1 MLNNFDNSDF
11 SLINSTNLITDK
23 LEMVTQKMKEIKE
36 QYCQEKETNTIL
48 NQQYKKLEEQEIEY
62 QNQLP
67 KKKKKEENQLNDS
80 NNNNE
85 KFNSYND
92 DTEIIYNSLKEI
104 SKKIT
109 NILSRTDYL
118 PPQKKIVYDDINIPY
133 QCINIIFVELDNTP
147 EIKYK
152 YQTFRITENT
162 TVKQIING
170 CLNLWNYG
178 NYVTNYN
185 LFFIENNLSLKKLD
199 ENDIINSI
207 IVSYHEIKNAQFFFC
222 PPNFKPN
229 FDNFKTNITHDND
242 SKKNNNN
249 SNIKLINFSKRI
261 VGMSSYIQKR
271 YEELKK
277 EEEDNKNKIYIKDD
291 KEKIHFK
298 TIIYY
303 LIHIFFLLYFIL
315 SIQSLKTLSSNDIFD
330 EITLIKERFE
340 KNLIIN
346 DNYFYNNSK
355 FIINQI
361 LSIFNDYYYNN
372 LRNNEFPYMLLSQ
385 VKISF
390 YESTQIKCNKNLVNF
405 INLNYGTKDF
415 KCISNY
421 YKYDKSSY
429 LGYYGPYIKE
439 YKYQTYKD
447 SNGINP
453 ICDNSKNDYLNFFIY
468 TNLTKNNNSINN
480 CEDLFN
486 YYYNLFI
493 GWNSQIKENEK
504 KKIKG
509 DLGIYSDHSVDLYIS
524 VNYINKKVLDVA
536 LNFLSHKAIDKNDIS
551 YDYFSPLM
559 NKACFID
566 FTVYNFFSENYYYI
580 SFLFEF
586 SNNGGSKTP
595 KIDIIRFQPNLSIK
609 NKHSKL
615 IDNFRIFFCLIDFF
629 TYWIKICYINNQNEN
644 GLNTKKRKK
653 RNNKG
658 WINSIIN
665 LASFSSICSLIIFLR
680 IFIVKRNNLYQDMNK
695 NEKIEI
701 STGYIILN
709 NKDYFSIAKSYEEI
723 LKLECLLI
731 TFLLFR
737 LLSYLG
743 KIKKFKT
750 YFKYIKLS
758 LRRSIP
764 NFLLFFCIICV
775 FSVFSNQIFGHK
787 ANSYRTYINS
797 VLSTFEMSISH
808 FQNIYINYKFGEFKA
823 FYIFLF
829 TIIISYFNV
838 QLFFGLYLE
847 SYRLSNLKHGNIYDE
862 KWKQKDEID
871 KKDNT
876 KITNELNE
884 NSMVNK

>member
-11 SLINSTNLITDK
+11 SLINNSTIITEK
-23 LEMVTQKMKEIKE
+23 LEMISEKLKEIKQ
-36 QYCQEKETNTIL
+36 QYCHEKETNVML
-48 NQQYKKLEEQEIEY
+48 NLQYKRLEEEEIEY
-62 QNQLP
+62 YNQLP
-67 KKKKKEENQLNDS
+67 KKEKKEKNNLNDS
-80 NNNNE
+80 NINNNE
-85 KFNSYND
+85 IIDDKD

-109 NILSRTDYL
+109 NILSRADYL
-118 PPQKKIVYDDINIPY
+118 PPQKKMIYDDINIPN
-133 QCINIIFVELDNTP
+133 QCINIIYVVLDDTP

-152 YQTFRITENT
+152 YQTFRITET
-162 TVKQIING
+162 TKVKQIINC
-170 CLNLWNYG
+170 CLNLWDYG
-178 NYVTNYN
+178 NYISNYN
-185 LFFIENNLSLKKLD
+185 LFFMENNLLLKKLD
-199 ENDIINSI
+199 ENDNINSI
-207 IVSYHEIKNAQFFFC
+207 ILSYHERKNPQFFFC

-229 FDNFKTNITHDND
+229 FEIFNTNITHEND
-242 SKKNNNN
+242 EKKKNNK
-249 SNIKLINFSKRI
+249 SIMQLINFSKRI
-261 VGMSSYIQKR
+261 VGMSSYIQRR

-277 EEEDNKNKIYIKDD
+277 EDEDNKNKIDIKED
-291 KEKIHFK
+291 KTNIHFK

-303 LIHIFFLLYFIL
+303 LIHIFFFMFFIL
-315 SIQSLKTLSSNDIFD
+315 SLQSLYSLSSKDIFN
-330 EITLIKERFE
+330 EYTLIKEKFE
-340 KNLIIN
+340 KNLITN
-346 DNYFYNNSK
+346 DNIFYNNSK

-361 LSIFNDYYYNN
+361 LSIFDDFYYNN
-372 LRNNEFPYMLLSQ
+372 LTNNELPYMLISQ

-390 YESTQIKCNKNLVNF
+390 YQSTEVKCNKNLINF

-415 KCISNY
+415 KCISKY

-439 YKYQTYKD
+439 NKYQTYKD

-453 ICDNSKNDYLNFFIY
+453 ICDNTKNDYLNFFIY

-493 GWNSQIKENEK
+493 AWNGQIEESE
-504 KKIKG
+504 KIKIEG

-524 VNYINKKVLDVA
+524 INYINKKVLDVA

-559 NKACFID
+559 NKACLID
-566 FTVYNFFSENYYYI
+566 FTIYNFFSENYYYI

-586 SNNGGSKTP
+586 SNNSGSKTP
-595 KIDIIRFQPNLSIK
+595 KIEIIRFQPNLSIK

-615 IDNFRIFFCLIDFF
+615 IDNFRIFFSLIDFF
-629 TYWIKICYINNQNEN
+629 TYCAKICYFNNQNEI
-644 GLNTKKRKK
+644 GLNTKKRIK

-658 WINSIIN
+658 WMNSIMN
-665 LASFSSICSLIIFLR
+665 LTSFSSICSFIIFLR
-680 IFIVKRNNLYQDMNK
+680 IFIIKRNNLYQDMNK

-701 STGYIILN
+701 STGYIIMN
-709 NKDYFSIAKSYEEI
+709 NKNYYSIAKSYEES

-731 TFLLFR
+731 TFLLLR

-743 KIKKFKT
+743 KIKKFNT

-758 LRRSIP
+758 LIRSIVY
-764 NFLLFFCIICV
+764 FLIFFCMICV

-787 ANSYRTYINS
+787 ANSYRTYNNS
-797 VLSTFEMSISH
+797 ILSTLEMSISH
-808 FQNIYINYKFGEFKA
+808 FQNIYINNSYEEFQA

-829 TIIISYFNV
+829 TIIISYFNI

-847 SYRLSNLKHGNIYDE
+847 TYRLSNLKHGNIYE
-862 KWKQKDEID
+862 KWKQKEEIE

-876 KITNELNE
+876 KLTNELNE
-884 NSMVNK
+884 NSMLNK